1 MPLEPQKL
9 LLPELLSD
17 LSRPDLTLEEI
28 GDRREC
34 SLADLAARLT
44 RPDAREAI
52 ENLETLAAA
61 RVRLGALAFL
71 PRAIDAL
78 VTMIEA
84 YTHHASRT
92 PVREG
97 APIAELQRQNARRAC
112 NLLMR
117 LARFST
123 TPSGAPGGP
132 PLRGGTQHP
141 TTDSPILN
149 TENNPPKS
157 IPVPTTPPLSH
168 SATFL
173 PTTSPLPPSPH
184 STNQQ
189 AVPIRIMHPDL
200 TLGHV
205 PRSSALEDH
214 AGGNDAGRPE
224 RRTVEPP
231 AIAQPAPEQ
240 LFPQH
245 INIAAVHVQQNS
257 LGPGV
262 DGPARPSEHD
272 VRRPT
277 PHPLPAQDTIG
288 SPQAVPASK
297 PQPLIETRR
306 SLNVDDMHHRDNTPN
321 TRKIITRSG

>member
-28 GDRREC
+28 GDRHQC
-34 SLADLAARLT
+34 SLADLAVRLT

-117 LARFST
+117 LARFSV
-123 TPSGAPGGP
+123 SSPGGP
-132 PLRGGTQHP
+132 PLRGGTLDP
-141 TTDSPILN
+141 TTETPSLPTDI
-149 TENNPPKS
+149 NPPKS

-173 PTTSPLPPSPH
+173 PTTSPLPASPH
-184 STNQQ
+184 SPNQQ
-189 AVPIRIMHPDL
+189 AVPIRIMNPDL
-200 TLGHV
+200 PLGHV
-205 PRSSALEDH
+205 PRTGPIEDD

-224 RRTVEPP
+224 RRPVEPP

-240 LFPQH
+240 LGPQH

-257 LGPGV
+257 LSPRV
-262 DGPARPSEHD
+262 DGPARPREHD
-272 VRRPT
+272 VRRPA
-277 PHPLPAQDTIG
+277 PHPLPAQDAIG

-297 PQPLIETRR
+297 PQPFIETRR
-306 SLNVDDMHHRDNTPN
+306 SLNVDDMHHRDNIPN
-321 TRKIITRSG
+321 ARKIITRSG